1 MLLKKV
7 IKHIE
12 RYYYIHVINKPEI
25 FYRKLGVKIGKRC
38 TFIGDNISFSSEPYL
53 INIGNDVRVSF
64 DVCFITHDG
73 GTHVLRKQNPEVC
86 IYGQIIVGNNV
97 FIGARSI
104 ILPNTKIGNNSIVGA
119 GSLVTKDIPDNEVWG
134 GIPAHKICTVDE
146 YKKKN
151 EKNFS
156 YILNKDYNTK
166 KKVLLNEFLGQ

>member
-97 FIGARSI
+97 FIGAQSM
-104 ILPNTKIGNNSIVGA
+104 ILKGVVIGENSIVGA
-119 GSLVTKDIPDNEVWG
+119 GSVVTKS
-134 GIPAHKICTVDE
+134 IPANQIWAGNPARFIRNIE
-146 YKKKN
+146 
-151 EKNFS
+151 
-156 YILNKDYNTK
+156 
-166 KKVLLNEFLGQ
+166 